1 MSKCIDKPLKLLPR
15 SGPTLM
21 LWRMREESRKR
32 DSERR
37 EPIRFKLRLLPVT
50 RRTLKSIGL
59 GKSLRRRKIA
69 RNWQK

>member
-1 MSKCIDKPLKLLPR
+1 
-15 SGPTLM
+15 M

-37 EPIRFKLRLLPVT
+37 EPIRFKLRLLLVT